1 MKNRR
6 KIGLGQF
13 WAFKAVSGT
22 SQDALGTALG
32 RPKIAP
38 RPILGRPGRA
48 KSGQEPSKSVPRTVP
63 RRTRTA
69 PERCPSAFGASSIV
83 ERARRTIFRCF
94 CVVARKL
101 RCVKN
106 VAPAN
111 VLYTSHEVSTER
123 AGATKKLENRGVSA
137 SQNEPGDVRDRPKSS
152 PGGHVRATKRE
163 NRARS
168 LAFFFKPARAGQSKR
183 EKRAR
188 DRQERRTVSYTHL
201 TLPTIL
207 LV

>member
-1 MKNRR
+1 M
-6 KIGLGQF
+6 
-13 WAFKAVSGT
+13 
-22 SQDALGTALG
+22 
-32 RPKIAP
+32 
-38 RPILGRPGRA
+38 GRPGRA
-48 KSGQEPSKSVPRTVP
+48 KSDQEPSKSLRGTVP
-63 RRTRTA
+63 RRFRTA
-69 PERCPSAFGASSIV
+69 PERCPSAFGASSTV

-111 VLYTSHEVSTER
+111 VLYTSHEVNTER
-123 AGATKKLENRGVSA
+123 VGVTKKLENQGVSA
-137 SQNEPGDVRDRPKSS
+137 SKNEPGSVRDRPKSS

-183 EKRAR
+183 EKSVR
-188 DRQERRTVSYTHL
+188 DRPRAPKAPNAPEPGT
-201 TLPTIL
+201 
-207 LV
+207 

>member
-69 PERCPSAFGASSIV
+69 PERRPSAFGASSIV

-123 AGATKKLENRGVSA
+123 AGATKKLENHGFCVKKKLSRKNNNFGGRIYFLD
-137 SQNEPGDVRDRPKSS
+137 NFSS
-152 PGGHVRATKRE
+152 FGKFET
-163 NRARS
+163 
-168 LAFFFKPARAGQSKR
+168 
-183 EKRAR
+183 
-188 DRQERRTVSYTHL
+188 
-201 TLPTIL
+201 
-207 LV
+207 

>member
-48 KSGQEPSKSVPRTVP
+48 KSGQEPSKNVPGTLP
-63 RRTRTA
+63 RRSRTA
-69 PERCPSAFGASSIV
+69 PERCPSAFGASSTV
-83 ERARRTIFRCF
+83 ERARGTIFRSF
-94 CVVARKL
+94 CAVARKL

-137 SQNEPGDVRDRPKSS
+137 SQNKPGGRPGAPEIS

-183 EKRAR
+183 EKSVR
-188 DRQERRTVSYTHL
+188 DRPRAPKCPRRLDPGT
-201 TLPTIL
+201 
-207 LV
+207 

>member
-1 MKNRR
+1 MHGNRSKNRRKNDRKSTKNRPNSMKNRR

-22 SQDALGTALG
+22 SQDTLGAALG

-48 KSGQEPSKSVPRTVP
+48 KSGQEPSKNVPGTLP
-63 RRTRTA
+63 RRSRTA
-69 PERCPSAFGASSIV
+69 PERCPSAFGASSTV

-111 VLYTSHEVSTER
+111 VLYTSHEVNTER
-123 AGATKKLENRGVSA
+123 ARASKNLENPRVSA
-137 SQNEPGDVRDRPKSS
+137 SKIEPGS
-152 PGGHVRATKRE
+152 VRATQ
-163 NRARS
+163 NRAR
-168 LAFFFKPARAGQSKR
+168 AAKV
-183 EKRAR
+183 
-188 DRQERRTVSYTHL
+188 ERRNASEV
-201 TLPTIL
+201 PPGPPKIF
-207 LV
+207 

>member
-48 KSGQEPSKSVPRTVP
+48 KSGQEPSKNVPGTLP
-63 RRTRTA
+63 RRSRTA
-69 PERCPSAFGASSIV
+69 PERCPSAFGASSTV

-111 VLYTSHEVSTER
+111 VLYTSHEVNTER
-123 AGATKKLENRGVSA
+123 VGVTKKLENQGVSA
-137 SQNEPGDVRDRPKSS
+137 SKNEPGSVREPR
-152 PGGHVRATKRE
+152 
-163 NRARS
+163 NRARAAMFERQNAKIEREALRFFLS
-168 LAFFFKPARAGQSKR
+168 LRARASR
-183 EKRAR
+183 SEKSAPETG
-188 DRQERRTVSYTHL
+188 QERRKPRSLRRPVRDYR
-201 TLPTIL
+201 
-207 LV
+207 

>member
-22 SQDALGTALG
+22 PQDALGTALG

-48 KSGQEPSKSVPRTVP
+48 KSGQEPSKSVPGTVP
-63 RRTRTA
+63 RRSRTA
-69 PERCPSAFGASSIV
+69 PECCLSAFGASSTV
-83 ERARRTIFRCF
+83 EGARGTIFRCF
-94 CVVARKL
+94 CAVARKL

-111 VLYTSHEVSTER
+111 VLYISREVSTEH
-123 AGATKKLENRGVSA
+123 AGATKKLENQGVSA
-137 SQNEPGDVRDRPKSS
+137 SKNEPGSVREPR
-152 PGGHVRATKRE
+152 
-163 NRARS
+163 NRAR
-168 LAFFFKPARAGQSKR
+168 AAMFERQKR
-183 EKRAR
+183 EKTAR
-188 DRQERRTVSYTHL
+188 SSSIFLFVGSNEPAGAKKERPREPKARKAPKTLGPRT
-201 TLPTIL
+201 
-207 LV
+207 

>member
-22 SQDALGTALG
+22 SQDTLGAALG

-48 KSGQEPSKSVPRTVP
+48 KSGQEPSKNVPGTLP
-63 RRTRTA
+63 RRSRTA
-69 PERCPSAFGASSIV
+69 PERCPSAFGASSTV

-111 VLYTSHEVSTER
+111 VLYTSQEVNIACAR
-123 AGATKKLENRGVSA
+123 AAKKLENVGVSA
-137 SQNEPGDVRDRPKSS
+137 SKIKPRS
-152 PGGHVRATKRE
+152 VRATQ
-163 NRARS
+163 NRARAARFARQNAKKS
-168 LAFFFKPARAGQSKR
+168 REAHRFFWKASANMPTERARATIFS
-183 EKRAR
+183 
-188 DRQERRTVSYTHL
+188 DQERPGPQAHR
-201 TLPTIL
+201 
-207 LV
+207 

>member
-6 KIGLGQF
+6 NIGLGQF

-22 SQDALGTALG
+22 PQDALGTALG

-48 KSGQEPSKSVPRTVP
+48 KSGQESSKNVPGTLS
-63 RRTRTA
+63 RRSRTA

-83 ERARRTIFRCF
+83 ERPRRTIFRCF
-94 CVVARKL
+94 RVVARKL

-111 VLYTSHEVSTER
+111 VLYTSHEVNTER
-123 AGATKKLENRGVSA
+123 VGVTKMLENHGVSA
-137 SQNEPGDVRDRPKSS
+137 SKNEPGSVREPR
-152 PGGHVRATKRE
+152 
-163 NRARS
+163 N
-168 LAFFFKPARAGQSKR
+168 PARAAMFERQNAKKQREALRFFFWAARTGQSGRK
-183 EKRAR
+183 KRAR
-188 DRQERRTVSYTHL
+188 DLREYR
-201 TLPTIL
+201 
-207 LV
+207 